1 MRGRSSRGSKN
12 QSQFFLNN
20 FIYLSLAVL
29 GLRCSVGFSL
39 VAVIRGYSLVVVQ
52 RFLIVVISLIEEH
65 GL

>member
-1 MRGRSSRGSKN
+1 M
-12 QSQFFLNN
+12 
-20 FIYLSLAVL
+20 
-29 GLRCSVGFSL
+29 GFSL